1 MYGPGPLNLCSIQI
15 TQLWTRTPNRSS
27 KLTPVLVLRPPP
39 DLRQVAFRW
48 RRRSA
53 AEAKESLRCSSL
65 FVEPMAWM
73 APLVEEG
80 HLQGKLCCPNC
91 SSRFGN
97 FNWAGLQC
105 SCGCWVTPAFQV
117 NVSRIDCMPPPAP
130 LPKPPSLAPPPADVA
145 VAQPANAAEAEG
157 VAQVTDSV
165 AAVTLSAP
173 TGQ

>member
-1 MYGPGPLNLCSIQI
+1 
-15 TQLWTRTPNRSS
+15 
-27 KLTPVLVLRPPP
+27 
-39 DLRQVAFRW
+39 
-48 RRRSA
+48 
-53 AEAKESLRCSSL
+53 
-65 FVEPMAWM
+65 MAWM

-130 LPKPPSLAPPPADVA
+130 LPKPPSLDPPPADVAVAVA